1 MVNTLR
7 LEGNGKSIDLYPW
20 LSAKAKG
27 HEALAGIVGFGLPGI
42 TNHWFDGAGSG
53 STWRGARAE
62 RRTIRIPLK
71 VYAENRQVLNEL
83 LSDLS
88 VAFDPFTGA
97 TFDRGPARMSF
108 GMPDGYEWYLDV
120 ARVGGGDWSRK
131 KDSDDRTYFKT
142 DLELEAGD
150 PFWTRNQPEQFTVEY
165 QPSGTPLLPRIA
177 KLRVASTAITG
188 ERDVENVGDTWAW
201 PVLTLNGPTTGI
213 KLTGPKGEILQWDG
227 TLGSSDTLTIDMR
240 ANTIEDQTGANRY
253 GALAPAPQFWYIA
266 PGTSEVEILIE
277 DMAPGTKLVAQWW
290 PRRWAVV

>member
-1 MVNTLR
+1 MVDTLR
-7 LEGNGKSIDLYPW
+7 LEGNGRSIDLYPW

-27 HEALAGIVGFGLPGI
+27 HEALAGIVGFGLPGV

-53 STWRGARAE
+53 STWRGARVE

-71 VYAENRQVLNEL
+71 VYAKNRQELNEL

-88 VAFDPFTGA
+88 VALDPFTGV
-97 TFDRGPARMSF
+97 TFERGPARLSF
-108 GMPDGYEWYLDV
+108 GMPDNYEWYVDV

-142 DLELEAGD
+142 DLEFETGD

-177 KLRVASTAITG
+177 KLRVVSTAITG

-201 PVLTLNGPTTGI
+201 PILTLNGPTTGI
-213 KLTGPKGEILQWDG
+213 KLTGPKGEVLQWDG
-227 TLGSSDTLTIDMR
+227 TLSSGDTLTIDMR
-240 ANTIEDQTGANRY
+240 ANTVEDQTGANRY

-266 PGTSEVEILIE
+266 PGVSEVEILIE
-277 DMAPGTKLVAQWW
+277 DKAPGTKLVAQWW